1 MAGTFYGADVAQLRS
16 LAARAGSGAGS
27 LGSLQRRLG
36 AEIAGSAYWQGH
48 DAGAFRSE
56 WDRVHA
62 QSLARAVAG
71 LQQMQR
77 ELTAHADQQE
87 SASAAAG
94 APAPSGGALDGGS
107 TPLSAP
113 PSVLLT
119 PAALSA
125 LTPHQVGRWW
135 AGLDAAG
142 RADFLRLYPYAAGNT
157 DGLPVDTRIEANRVA
172 AGTRLAELEREG
184 KGSTEEAHY
193 LRKTVKGTSAWRRTT
208 RRKVTSFR

>member
-1 MAGTFYGADVAQLRS
+1 MAGLGRP
-16 LAARAGSGAGS
+16 ARA
-27 LGSLQRRLG
+27 
-36 AEIAGSAYWQGH
+36 
-48 DAGAFRSE
+48 
-56 WDRVHA
+56 
-62 QSLARAVAG
+62 
-71 LQQMQR
+71 
-77 ELTAHADQQE
+77 AHADQQE

-94 APAPSGGALDGGS
+94 APAPSGGS
-107 TPLSAP
+107 TPSTAPVGAP

-125 LTPHQVGRWW
+125 LTPHQVGKWW

-184 KGSTEEAHY
+184 RGSTEEAQPPGN
-193 LRKTVKGTSAWRRTT
+193 TVKGTSTLRLWRT
-208 RRKVTSFR
+208 